1 MSTRANIIIKD
12 KHSKLYFYRHSDGYP
27 EVTMESL
34 KGFCGMY
41 HNQLRNNVSQSSGWL
56 ILLGAVEYG
65 FKGEIQNNDKFSGWK
80 VGAYEPT
87 TGIHGD
93 IEYLYVIDLEKESL
107 SCYQIKWELGYEITE
122 ENILKEKPVLVHNF
136 TAKEN

>member
-12 KHSKLYFYRHSDGYP
+12 KYSKLYFYRHSDGYP

-34 KGFCGMY
+34 KGFCDMY

-65 FKGEIQNNDKFSGWK
+65 FKGELKSDDKFSGWK

-87 TGIHGD
+87 SGIHGD